1 MFQLLL
7 LNRNKKVEIVVTK
20 IIYGMEVANR
30 SALRNPTSLDF
41 YEKVKDDLK

>member
-1 MFQLLL
+1 MFQLLF
-7 LNRNKKVEIVVTK
+7 LNRNKKVEIAVTK

-41 YEKVKDDLK
+41 YEKVFF